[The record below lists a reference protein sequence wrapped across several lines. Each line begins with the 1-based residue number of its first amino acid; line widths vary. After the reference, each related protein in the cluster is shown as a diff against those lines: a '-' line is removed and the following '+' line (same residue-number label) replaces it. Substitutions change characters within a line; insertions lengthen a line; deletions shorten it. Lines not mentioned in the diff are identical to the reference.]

1 MNLIMNF
8 KNKIAA
14 IITLGKNKKNLF
26 GTDHKQIALLKHGT
40 EQFKTLIQK
49 GLVVPVVLL

>member
-1 MNLIMNF
+1 MNF